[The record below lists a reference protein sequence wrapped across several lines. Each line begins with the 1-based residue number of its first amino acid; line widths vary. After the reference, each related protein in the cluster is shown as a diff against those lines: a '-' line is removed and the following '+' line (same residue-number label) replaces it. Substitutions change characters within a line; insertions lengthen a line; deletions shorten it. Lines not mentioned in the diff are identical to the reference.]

1 MVDPIYRK
9 TDAGQDEIR
18 TRARK
23 LDHKLRALLLMV
35 NGERRGQEL
44 LAQVAGMGVAPE
56 AMDAL
61 LAQGLVEAVPEPAR
75 PPAAVAQA
83 PARGVMPA
91 ADTNMFSVYAMR
103 HAPVTEVPEAPQP
116 ADTEAYSPA
125 DIAAFESLYHFYTDV
140 IGQHLGL
147 RGYMLQVKVEKATDL
162 PALLALREPLHAAL
176 LKAKGDITA
185 RAITS
190 QLDQIADRIAAGW
203 HSGAAM

>member
-61 LAQGLVEAVPEPAR
+61 VAQGLVEAVPEPAR

-83 PARGVMPA
+83 PARAVMPA

-103 HAPVTEVPEAPQP
+103 HAPATAVPEAPQP
-116 ADTEAYSPA
+116 ADAAAHSPA

-176 LKAKGDITA
+176 LKTKGDITA

-190 QLDQIADRIAAGW
+190 QLDQITDRIAAG
-203 HSGAAM
+203 

>member
-44 LAQVAGMGVAPE
+44 LAQVAGMGIGAK
-56 AMDAL
+56 AMGTL
-61 LAQGLVEAVPEPAR
+61 LAQGLVEAVPEPTQ
-75 PPAAVAQA
+75 PAMAASQA
-83 PARGVMPA
+83 PARATQHA
-91 ADTNMFSVYAMR
+91 ADTNLFSVYAMR
-103 HAPVTEVPEAPQP
+103 HAPAAGVPQATQP
-116 ADTEAYSPA
+116 ADPPVHSPA
-125 DIAAFESLYHFYTDV
+125 DIEVFERLYYFYTDV
-140 IGQHLGL
+140 IGQHLGM
-147 RGYMLQVKVEKATDL
+147 RGYMMQVKVERATDL

-176 LKAKGDITA
+176 LKTKGDITA

-190 QLDQIADRIAAGW
+190 QLDQIADRTAASW
-203 HSGAAM
+203 HSDAPM

>member
-61 LAQGLVEAVPEPAR
+61 VAQGLVEAVPEPAR

-83 PARGVMPA
+83 PARAVTPA

-103 HAPVTEVPEAPQP
+103 HAPATEVPEAPQP
-116 ADTEAYSPA
+116 AETAAHSPA

>member
-61 LAQGLVEAVPEPAR
+61 VAQGLVEAVPEPAR

-83 PARGVMPA
+83 PARAVMPA

-103 HAPVTEVPEAPQP
+103 HAPATEVPEAPQP
-116 ADTEAYSPA
+116 AGTAAHSPA
-125 DIAAFESLYHFYTDV
+125 DIAAFEGLYHFYTDV

-190 QLDQIADRIAAGW
+190 QLDQIADRIAAG
-203 HSGAAM
+203 

>member
-9 TDAGQDEIR
+9 TEAGQDEIR

-23 LDHKLRALLLMV
+23 LDQKLRALLLMV
-35 NGERRGQEL
+35 NGERRRQEL
-44 LAQVAGMGVAPE
+44 LAQVAGMGVGPE
-56 AMDAL
+56 AMAAL
-61 LAQGLVEAVPEPAR
+61 LAQGLVEAVPEPAQSR
-75 PPAAVAQA
+75 TTPIQA
-83 PARGVMPA
+83 PARATPAA

-103 HAPVTEVPEAPQP
+103 HAPATEVPKVAQVPQP
-116 ADTEAYSPA
+116 ADAAMFSPA

-162 PALLALREPLHAAL
+162 PALLALRDPLHAAL

-185 RAITS
+185 RAITN
-190 QLDQIADRIAAGW
+190 QLDQLADRIAAG
-203 HSGAAM
+203 